1 MGASV
6 AGETMISGSGRY
18 ESARIE
24 DTRRILYIVE
34 KSIFYLLRSPV
45 LEPPTQASVSDNY
58 ILKNVTC

>member
-1 MGASV
+1 MGGSV

-18 ESARIE
+18 KSVRIE
-24 DTRRILYIVE
+24 DTHRILYIVE
-34 KSIFYLLRSPV
+34 KSVFSLVRSPV